1 MILGGEGVLDN
12 LVKMVSNDLRRGGG
26 VLDNLV
32 KMVSNDQGRGILNN
46 LEKMV
51 SNDQGRGGGTGQP
64 GENGE

>member
-1 MILGGEGVLDN
+1 M
-12 LVKMVSNDLRRGGG
+12 
-26 VLDNLV
+26 

>member
-1 MILGGEGVLDN
+1 M
-12 LVKMVSNDLRRGGG
+12 
-26 VLDNLV
+26 

-51 SNDQGRGGGTGQP
+51 SNDLRRGGGTGQP

>member
-1 MILGGEGVLDN
+1 MILGGE
-12 LVKMVSNDLRRGGG
+12 G

-51 SNDQGRGGGTGQP
+51 SDDQGRGGGTGQP

>member
-1 MILGGEGVLDN
+1 MIKGGE
-12 LVKMVSNDLRRGGG
+12 G

-32 KMVSNDQGRGILNN
+32 KMVSNDQGRGVLDN

-51 SNDQGRGGGTGQP
+51 SNDLRRGGGTGQP

>member
-1 MILGGEGVLDN
+1 M
-12 LVKMVSNDLRRGGG
+12 KMVSNDQGRGGGG

-32 KMVSNDQGRGILNN
+32 KMVSNDQGKGVLDN

-51 SNDQGRGGGTGQP
+51 SNDLRRGGGTGQP